1 MTYQSK
7 ITKAL
12 SKLPDQAA
20 DFYDKNREELHAI
33 ATGSD
38 PLMSGSSTIS
48 SKQHEAIDNAFYDD
62 KLRRILAMP
71 DDIHR
76 TVALIK
82 HLK

>member
-7 ITKAL
+7 ITRFL
-12 SKLPDQAA
+12 STLPDQAA

-33 ATGSD
+33 VTGSE
-38 PLMSGSSTIS
+38 PLMSGSNAIS
-48 SKQHEAIDNAFYDD
+48 SKQQEAIDNAFYDD

-71 DDIHR
+71 NDIHQ
-76 TVALIK
+76 TVALLK